1 MCSNHELQ
9 ATLNALGYLEDGEYF
24 KSRDCL
30 NASKDLIR
38 YLRRDD
44 PTEKTIRRELL
55 RSDVISNDL
64 IPLIKTIK
72 SKKDAELFDL
82 TLRLLV
88 NLYATISTC
97 FFFFL
102 FVVHFVNIN
111 LFLTKTK
118 ALSQLWTASKTKCP
132 RTSCR
137 ITCSLRSTISWRKLK
152 SRSPMKS
159 SLRL

>member
-30 NASKDLIR
+30 NAAKDLIR

-55 RSDVISNDL
+55 KSDVISNDL

-88 NLYATISTC
+88 NLYKIFGFFSIS
-97 FFFFL
+97 
-102 FVVHFVNIN
+102 NY
-111 LFLTKTK
+111 K
-118 ALSQLWTASKTKCP
+118 
-132 RTSCR
+132 
-137 ITCSLRSTISWRKLK
+137 
-152 SRSPMKS
+152 
-159 SLRL
+159 